1 MKTILR
7 NFLQVMRRFKLAM
20 LLNVLGLSIAFVA
33 FMVIMMQWDY
43 DRSFDHCHPE
53 ADYIF
58 RIELSGGGSSQAI
71 INRPLADAF
80 AQSSPHIQAMALV
93 NLWYGNLFF
102 SVETEGIKRNYEEKM
117 AKAYPSLVDV
127 FQFEMIEGEANAL
140 ESPEK
145 ALMPESMARKIF
157 GSASAVGH
165 VLMTR
170 NGSYTVGG
178 VYKDFSENSS
188 LQNQLFVS
196 LGDENLHEF
205 GNWNYICY
213 VRLDRPDVG
222 EEVFENFKKNFDVS
236 TLTPDFSW
244 GDGGSILRFTPL
256 KDLHFVTNVLY
267 DSVPKSSRQTLLVL
281 FTIAIVIVVIAGIN
295 FTNFSTALT
304 PMRVK
309 SINTQKVL
317 GSEESTIR
325 IALVLE
331 AVGISL
337 FSFLLALGIL
347 SFLPESPLAALVDA
361 DMSITAHP
369 LLIGIT
375 ALLALF
381 TGLLAGLYPAYYMTS
396 FPPALVLKGSF
407 GLSPKGRKLRN
418 VLISIQY
425 VASFSLIIS
434 ALFMYLQNY
443 YMQNT
448 PLGYDKD
455 EVIVT
460 NLTRN
465 VMKSKEALTNQLKSF
480 SGIGEVTFA
489 ESILSSADQYMGW
502 GRTYH
507 DKEINYQCIP
517 VDYSFLKVMGI
528 QVTEGRDFR
537 EEDKNSPD
545 GVYIFNQKAKEKY
558 DILLND
564 RLDGAE
570 IVGFMPDVRFA
581 SFRTEV
587 TPMAFYIWGR
597 DENFGRPEYA
607 YIKVNKGTDL
617 RAAIGHVRTTLRTF
631 DAEYPFNVRFFDEV
645 LNGLYEK
652 ELHLTS
658 LITLFSLVAVF
669 ISIVGVFGLVVFDS
683 EYRQKEIGIRKVLG
697 STTEQII
704 IMFNKTYFRIL
715 AICFVFAAPMAWY
728 GVHRWLENFAY
739 KTPMYL
745 WVYIVAFLAV
755 AIITVATVTFQ
766 NWRAA
771 NRNPVHSIKNE

>member
-20 LLNVLGLSIAFVA
+20 ALNVLGLSIAFVA

-43 DRSFDHCHPE
+43 DRSFDHCHPQ
-53 ADYIF
+53 ADRIF
-58 RIELSGGGSSQAI
+58 RVEPYAMGNTQAI
-71 INRPLADAF
+71 VCRPLADAF
-80 AQSSPHIQAMALV
+80 AQSSPHIQALALM
-93 NLWYGNLFF
+93 NPWYGNLFF
-102 SVETEGIKRNYEEKM
+102 SVETEGIKRNYEETF
-117 AKAYPSLVDV
+117 AKTYPSVVDV
-127 FQFEMIEGEANAL
+127 FQFDMVEGEARAL

-145 ALMPESMARKIF
+145 VLMPESMARKIF
-157 GSASAVGH
+157 GGAPAVGQI
-165 VLMTR
+165 LTTR
-170 NGSYTVGG
+170 NETYTVGG
-178 VYKDFSENSS
+178 VYKDFPENSS
-188 LQNQLFVS
+188 LQNQLLAS
-196 LGDENLHEF
+196 LGDENLHVW
-205 GNWNYICY
+205 GNWNYRCF
-213 VRLDRPDVG
+213 VRLDRPDVSK
-222 EEVFENFKKNFDVS
+222 EVFENFKNTFDIS
-236 TLTPDFSW
+236 TVPSDFSLNTE
-244 GDGGSILRFTPL
+244 GDFLRLTPL
-256 KDLHFVTNVLY
+256 KELHFVSDVLY
-267 DSVPKSSRQTLLVL
+267 DAVPKSSRQTLLVL
-281 FTIAIVIVVIAGIN
+281 FAIAIVIVLIAGIN

-325 IALVLE
+325 AGLVLE
-331 AVGISL
+331 AVTVSF
-337 FSFLLALGIL
+337 FSYLLGLGIL
-347 SFLPESPLAALVDA
+347 YILGHSPLALLVDA

-369 LLIGIT
+369 VLIGIT

-396 FPPALVLKGSF
+396 FPPALVLKGNF
-407 GLSPKGRKLRN
+407 GLSPKGRQLRN

-443 YMQNT
+443 YMQHT

-460 NLTRN
+460 NLTKN
-465 VMKSKEALTNQLKSF
+465 IAKSKEAFTDQLRSF
-480 SGIGEVTFA
+480 SGIGEITFA

-502 GRTYH
+502 GRIYH

-528 QVTEGRDFR
+528 EVNEGRDFR
-537 EEDKNSPD
+537 EEDKNSPS
-545 GVYIFNQKAKEKY
+545 GVYIFNQKAKEQY
-558 DILLND
+558 GIILND
-564 RLDGAE
+564 KIDDAE
-570 IVGFMPDVRFA
+570 IVGFMPDVKFA

-587 TPMAFYIWGR
+587 TPMAFYIWGKGG
-597 DENFGRPEYA
+597 NYGRAEYA
-607 YIKVNKGTDL
+607 YIKVNKGADL
-617 RAAIGHVRTTLRTF
+617 RGAIDHVRSTLRTF

-645 LNGLYEK
+645 LNSLYTK
-652 ELHLTS
+652 ELNLTS

-697 STTEQII
+697 STTSQII
-704 IMFNKTYFRIL
+704 IMFNKTYLRIL
-715 AICFVFAAPMAWY
+715 LICFVFSAPMAWY

-745 WVYIVAFLAV
+745 WVYVVAFLAI
-755 AIITVATVTFQ
+755 AIITIATVTFQ